1 MKQVILS
8 ADGDQYLYS
17 VPDPVAENLDRFC
30 MEFLHWMQHTP
41 EGTKKYWVGRGFMFT
56 EADFID
62 WLNTSRFPEQR
73 SQLLENLGEWD
84 LREKILAEHP
94 DIPHYNF

>member
-1 MKQVILS
+1 MKPVILS

-41 EGTKKYWVGRGFMFT
+41 AGKKYWDGRGFVFT
-56 EADFID
+56 EADFIV
-62 WLNTSRFPEQR
+62 WLNENRFPEQR
-73 SQLLENLGEWD
+73 SQLLKDLGEWD
-84 LREKILAEHP
+84 LREKIFAEHP

>member
-1 MKQVILS
+1 VKQVILS

-30 MEFLHWMQHTP
+30 MEFLRWMQYTP
-41 EGTKKYWVGRGFMFT
+41 AGKKYWIGRGFMFT

-62 WLNTSRFPEQR
+62 WLNENRFPEQR
-73 SQLLENLGEWD
+73 SQLLGNLGDWD
-84 LREKILAEHP
+84 LQEKIFAEHP
-94 DIPHYNF
+94 DIPHFNF

>member
-30 MEFLHWMQHTP
+30 MEFLQWMQSTP
-41 EGTKKYWVGRGFMFT
+41 TGRKYRDGRVFVFT

-62 WLNTSRFPEQR
+62 WLNENRFPEQR
-73 SQLLENLGEWD
+73 SELLENLGDWD
-84 LREKILAEHP
+84 LQKKIFAEHP

>member
-17 VPDPVAENLDRFC
+17 VPDPVAEHLSRFC
-30 MEFLHWMQHTP
+30 MEFLRWMQDNP
-41 EGTKKYWVGRGFMFT
+41 VGYWDGRGYMFT

-62 WLNTSRFPEQR
+62 WLNENRFPGQR
-73 SQLLENLGEWD
+73 SQLLEDLGDWD
-84 LREKILAEHP
+84 LQEKIFAEHP
-94 DIPHYNF
+94 DIPHFNF